1 MLVARLEWS
10 IFTEKKLGVRMGIE
24 VTRDVF
30 RLAEVFTISRGSRTE
45 AQVLTV
51 RVTREGVV
59 GRGECVPYARYGE
72 TLESVTAQIAGL
84 PEGITRADLQEA
96 LPAGAARNAVD
107 CALWDLE
114 AKLAGCRVWVLA
126 GLPAPKP
133 EVTAFTLSLAA
144 PEEMQAA
151 AARHAHRPLLKIKL
165 GTPDDMPRLEA
176 VRRGAP
182 KARIIVDAN
191 EGWSAEVY
199 ADLAPH
205 LVRLG
210 VDLVEQPL
218 PAGEDAALIGMD
230 RPVPV
235 CADESCHDRGSL
247 PAMAGKYDLV
257 NIKLDKTGGL
267 TEALALRDAAL
278 KQGYGVMVGCMVG
291 SSLAMAPAVLVA
303 QGAAV
308 VDLDGPL
315 LLAEDRAQPLQYD
328 DAGVHPPQPGLW
340 G

>member
-1 MLVARLEWS
+1 MR
-10 IFTEKKLGVRMGIE
+10 IE

-30 RLAEVFTISRGSRTE
+30 PLAQVFTISRGSRTE

-51 RVTREGVV
+51 RVEAGGVT
-59 GRGECVPYARYGE
+59 GWGECVPYARYDE
-72 TLESVTAQIAGL
+72 TLDSVAAQIEGL
-84 PEGITRADLQEA
+84 SGDLTRSRLYDL

-114 AKLAGCRVWVLA
+114 AKRTGKRAWELA
-126 GLPAPKP
+126 GLTAPGP
-133 EVTAFTLSLAA
+133 EVTAYTLSLAEPA
-144 PEEMQAA
+144 DMRAQAA
-151 AARHAHRPLLKIKL
+151 RNAHRPLLKIKL

-176 VRRGAP
+176 VRAGAP
-182 KARIIVDAN
+182 TSTIIVDAN
-191 EGWSAEVY
+191 EGWSADVY

-210 VDLVEQPL
+210 VALVEQPL
-218 PAGEDAALIGMD
+218 PAGQDEALIGMD

-235 CADESCHDRGSL
+235 CADESAHDRESL
-247 PAMAGKYDLV
+247 PHLKGKYDVV

-267 TEALALRDAAL
+267 TEALALRQEAL
-278 KQGYGVMVGCMVG
+278 AQGYQVMVGCMVG
-291 SSLAMAPAVLVA
+291 SSLAMAPATLVA
-303 QGAAV
+303 QGARV

-315 LLAEDRAQPLQYD
+315 LLGKDREHALKFD
-328 DAGVHPPQPGLW
+328 DAGVHPPDPALW